1 MSACPCVCLCVSVCL
16 CVCVCISVCWCGLSV
31 GVSKKGVCR
40 CAHIAARLCVSVP
53 SCHHFS
59 VSVSRCGPV
68 RGCVHMF
75 IVYVSLSLYTFG
87 PASLRRCVSMPR
99 CGCVCVCL
107 CVGAFVSLCLD
118 ACVSLCVSVCT
129 YISIA
134 FYVNVSLDSC
144 MFGLLCLCARSRVS
158 CLCLHLRLNETVRSR
173 VLGRVSVGGGGVV
186 SVSVVLCTCRG
197 VWSCVV
203 CGAFVPV
210 CVCVVLCHMPA
221 RRCVAVRCPCLSAP
235 RCLWARALDRKDAR
249 ERWRAKRA
257 RAVHSRVER
266 FAATPH
272 VEKPIRKTAAKSLPL
287 FLENTTLLELIA
299 LRAFIRSLALPLAL
313 CMRWARGPT
322 RSSSFCAVI

>member
-158 CLCLHLRLNETVRSR
+158 CLCLHLRLNATVRSR

-203 CGAFVPV
+203 CGAFVCAFV
-210 CVCVVLCHMPA
+210 WFCAICLRGVASLCGVPA
-221 RRCVAVRCPCLSAP
+221 CLRLGVSG
-235 RCLWARALDRKDAR
+235 LARSIGRMLVSVGAR
-249 ERWRAKRA
+249 SA
-257 RAVHSRVER
+257 RAVHSHVER

-287 FLENTTLLELIA
+287 FLENTKLFELIE